1 MRPFVEEN
9 VVYVG
14 QLFII
19 SATWKSDYDS
29 VVRSTTPEYWLYVI
43 NVILQ
48 VPLEPR
54 KMAYIELQ
62 LNN

>member
-19 SATWKSDYDS
+19 SATWKSDYCC
-29 VVRSTTPEYWLYVI
+29 V
-43 NVILQ
+43 
-48 VPLEPR
+48 
-54 KMAYIELQ
+54 
-62 LNN
+62 